1 MLNITITEQAQGYTY
16 FTATSTEYN
25 IEVDFIVY
33 DASTEEEA
41 CIWVEVDTV
50 TGAECYVT
58 QRLQGWDAD
67 GLDSVQEGIN
77 KAVDFL
83 ESFFRREWGC

>member
-1 MLNITITEQAQGYTY
+1 MFIITITEQTQGYTY
-16 FTATSTEYN
+16 FTITSADHK
-25 IEVDFIVY
+25 IDVDFIVY
-33 DASTEEEA
+33 DASTEKET

-50 TGAECYVT
+50 TGAECYIT
-58 QRLQGWDAD
+58 QRLQHWDYD

-83 ESFFRREWGC
+83 EDFFRKEF

>member
-16 FTATSTEYN
+16 FTVTNAEYK
-25 IEVDFIVY
+25 IDVDFIIY
-33 DASTEEEA
+33 DASTEKET

-50 TGAECYVT
+50 TGAECYIT
-58 QRLQGWDAD
+58 QRLQGWDYD

-83 ESFFRREWGC
+83 EDFFRKEF